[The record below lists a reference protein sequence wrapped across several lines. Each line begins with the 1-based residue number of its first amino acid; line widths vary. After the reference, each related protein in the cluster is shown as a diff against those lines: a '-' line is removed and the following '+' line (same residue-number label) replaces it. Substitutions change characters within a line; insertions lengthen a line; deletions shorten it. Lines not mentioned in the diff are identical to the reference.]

1 MKKAPSLGLLCAGSV
16 SRTGLSRLAGLHD
29 RLGPVKAPTRPAASR
44 AANNLKAG
52 YPVESFEQLAE
63 ARQILIRVPD
73 DQLES
78 HCRDLLEAREN
89 WTGRRI
95 FLWSSLH
102 GSHSLKAFRERG
114 AFVVSFDALTG
125 VTNSQFLAEGDAP
138 AVRSLRELLGKDAKG
153 LIEIADGSRPKFIA
167 ALTALSSLHLPLV
180 AAAVELLRQCNLS
193 PGFVAELSETQLS
206 RSARSF
212 LRSGKRG
219 VPMEMLERAA
229 HDAEV
234 PVEDPVALASYQSQL
249 SLTQSWLRSLTTS
262 PEGDPA

>member
-16 SRTGLSRLAGLHD
+16 SRAGLSRIAGLYD
-29 RLGPVKAPTRPAASR
+29 RLGPIKAPTRPAASR

-73 DQLES
+73 DQLEA
-78 HCRDLLEAREN
+78 HCRHLLGSRED

-95 FLWSSLH
+95 YLWSLTH
-102 GSHSLKAFRERG
+102 GSQSLQGFRDRG
-114 AFVVSFDALTG
+114 AFVVSFDTLAG
-125 VTNSQFLAEGDAP
+125 VNHSQYVAEGDAP
-138 AVRSLRELLGKDAKG
+138 AVRSLRELLGKDAKH
-153 LIEIADGSRPKFIA
+153 LIEIADGSRAIFIA
-167 ALTALSSLHLPLV
+167 ALTALSNLHLPLV
-180 AAAVELLRQCNLS
+180 AAAVDLLRQCNL
-193 PGFVAELSETQLS
+193 PPAMVAELSESQLS

-219 VPMEMLERAA
+219 VSMELLERAA
-229 HDAEV
+229 QNPAV
-234 PVEDPVALASYQSQL
+234 SVEDPIALSAYQSQL
-249 SLTQSWLRSLTTS
+249 SLTQSWLGSANPT